1 MSNESFQKFE
11 IVASNRKKAHKILTQ
26 TQDTNFGDKLIK
38 AARKRKNLSMSSK
51 TLILIFFKLSGISLV
66 NLLYVPHGCGH
77 LSNNK

>member
-51 TLILIFFKLSGISLV
+51 TLIFNIFRTIWNFFSQSVVCSTWMRPFVK
-66 NLLYVPHGCGH
+66 
-77 LSNNK
+77 